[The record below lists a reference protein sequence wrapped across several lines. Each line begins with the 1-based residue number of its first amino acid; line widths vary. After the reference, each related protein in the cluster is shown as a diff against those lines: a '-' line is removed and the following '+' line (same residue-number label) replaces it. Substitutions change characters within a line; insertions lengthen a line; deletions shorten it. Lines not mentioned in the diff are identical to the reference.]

1 MAIDRSYT
9 LTVMGFLSR
18 GLHLILAPMLV
29 LLAAPTASDRAIE
42 ASIRQLRRVVV
53 PRRDG
58 SHLLLLTS
66 LRQLRDPTLRT
77 FFYQLS
83 QYGSPLVR
91 IHAILGL
98 AEIEEAGQIDTWLVS
113 QLESPEARYAAI
125 SNALEQG
132 LIDTEH
138 MGKLL
143 EWDDLESKARG
154 LLLAELVARGRPAD
168 REALARLAEHP
179 TLNVAGLSACV
190 LAQLGEPAALSG
202 YRARVDALPA
212 GERVR
217 HLRVIFGAIAEYKL
231 DAVIDWVVD
240 TVVAPDTDSEIV
252 AEGVAAVLTLDPQRG
267 VDLWT
272 RDLGTSPR
280 YGKCVRFALMLLE
293 TGPTVPASAYDRLPG
308 DDVLIDTMARAG
320 KAISSGQDAAGD
332 LIALLDLGHL
342 KTTRWVMDAARDL
355 PQEQAAR
362 IYLHLLDGVDGD
374 ARGRDDRAELAM
386 TATARLFEI
395 DPETVTQRLAQVP
408 DDSLTQQ
415 AMLLGLLES
424 RSPTAG
430 EAARRV
436 KRIGFS
442 KADSVALILIAK
454 HAQPPS
460 AQELQQLGVI
470 ASGGGRVSDGLRAQ
484 AAWLYL
490 KHTSK
495 IEEALAETF
504 ADAGSG

>member
-1 MAIDRSYT
+1 
-9 LTVMGFLSR
+9 MGLIRR
-18 GLHLILAPMLV
+18 GLHLIMVPVLV
-29 LLAAPTASDRAIE
+29 LLGAASAGDRAVD

-98 AEIEEAGQIDTWLVS
+98 AEIDESGQIDPWLVS
-113 QLESPEARYAAI
+113 QLESAEARYAAI
-125 SNALEQG
+125 SNALVQG
-132 LIDTEH
+132 LLDTEH
-138 MGKLL
+138 IGKLL

-154 LLLAELVARGRPAD
+154 LLMAELVSGGEPVD
-168 REALARLAEHP
+168 REALARLAENP
-179 TLNVAGLSACV
+179 ILDVAGLAACV

-202 YRARVDALPA
+202 YRARVDALPPA
-212 GERVR
+212 ERHR
-217 HLRVIFGAIAEYKL
+217 HLRLIFRAIAEYKL
-231 DAVIDWVVD
+231 DAVIDWVEGIAE
-240 TVVAPDTDSEIV
+240 APDANPDV
-252 AEGVAAVLTLDPQRG
+252 AADGVATVLALDPQRG
-267 VDLWT
+267 VALWE
-272 RDLGTSPR
+272 RQLGTSPR
-280 YGKCVRFALMLLE
+280 YGKCVRFALLLLE
-293 TGPTVPASAYDRLPG
+293 AGPPVPASAYDRLPAG
-308 DDVLIDTMARAG
+308 DVLTDTMARAG
-320 KAISSGQDAAGD
+320 KAMSTGQDAAD
-332 LIALLDLGHL
+332 ALIALLDLGHL
-342 KTTRWVMDAARDL
+342 KTTRWAMDAAREL
-355 PQEQAAR
+355 PDEQAAR
-362 IYLHLLDGVDGD
+362 IYQHLIDRVDGD
-374 ARGRDDRAELAM
+374 TRGRDDRAELAM

-395 DPETVTQRLAQVP
+395 DPELVTQRLAEAS

-424 RSPTAG
+424 RSPAAG
-430 EAARRV
+430 QAARGV

-442 KADSVALILIAK
+442 QADSVALILIAK
-454 HAQPPS
+454 HARPPS
-460 AQELQQLGVI
+460 PEELQQLGVI

-490 KHTSK
+490 KHTAK
-495 IEEALAETF
+495 IEQALAETF

>member
-1 MAIDRSYT
+1 M
-9 LTVMGFLSR
+9 VMRLPRR
-18 GLHLILAPMLV
+18 GLLLILAPTLL
-29 LLAAPTASDRAIE
+29 LLAASEASDRAVD

-66 LRQLRDPTLRT
+66 LRQLRDPTLRS

-83 QYGSPLVR
+83 LYGSPLVR

-98 AEIEEAGQIDTWLVS
+98 AEIEDTGQIDPWLVS

-125 SNALEQG
+125 SNALVQE
-132 LIDTEH
+132 LIDTKNI
-138 MGKLL
+138 GKLL
-143 EWDDLESKARG
+143 EWDDLESKARA
-154 LLLAELVARGRPAD
+154 LLLAELVARGEPPD
-168 REALARLAEHP
+168 LEALARLAEHP
-179 TLNVAGLSACV
+179 TLNVAGLAACV
-190 LAQLGEPAALSG
+190 LAQLGQAAPFSV
-202 YRARVDALPA
+202 YRARLDTLPPA
-212 GERVR
+212 ERAR
-217 HLRVIFGAIAEYKL
+217 HLRVIYGAIAEYKL
-231 DAVIDWVVD
+231 DTLIDWVAENVE
-240 TVVAPDTDSEIV
+240 APDANPEIV
-252 AEGVAAVLTLDPQRG
+252 ADGVATVLALDPPRG
-267 VDLWT
+267 VALWT
-272 RDLGTSPR
+272 QALGSSPR
-280 YGKCVRFALMLLE
+280 YGRCVRYALLLLE
-293 TGPTVPASAYDRLPG
+293 VGPTVPASAYDRLPKG
-308 DDVLIDTMARAG
+308 DQLIDAMARAG
-320 KAISSGQDAAGD
+320 KAISSDQDAADD

-342 KTTRWVMDAARDL
+342 KSTRWAMDATREL
-355 PQEQAAR
+355 PNEQAAR
-362 IYLHLLDGVDGD
+362 IYLHLIDGVAGD
-374 ARGRDDRAELAM
+374 RRGRDERAELAM
-386 TATARLFEI
+386 MATARLFEI
-395 DPETVTQRLAQVP
+395 DPETVTLRLAQAP

-430 EAARRV
+430 EAARGV

-442 KADSVALILIAK
+442 RADSVTLILITK

-460 AQELQQLGVI
+460 PQELQQLGVI

-495 IEEALAETF
+495 IEQALAETF